1 MKRAEYADGH
11 PTAGNAETPLKD
23 IKKKLPLRVLS
34 EADWHQWTTKGYV
47 IVRHAVDPELVQR
60 LIDVL
65 WDFDEKDPTR
75 PDSWVSSDRLPHRMK
90 ELNGTGMLEI
100 YHHQLMWDMRQS
112 QRVYDIFVDIWDRE
126 DLWVVLD
133 RANLNVPNP
142 DQYAKPGFIHWDC
155 DTSLRPL
162 QIGVQGILSLSGQD
176 DEIGGFQCVPELFAD
191 LENWISRQPE
201 DRDPLRPDLT
211 GFQPKLLHMNPGDL
225 VVFNSLQPHGVR
237 PNRSRDRARIAQ
249 YISMYPAKP
258 ENTNEQNERIDVWK
272 NMKKPPSGAFPGDPR
287 GWERRHY
294 GPANLTALGRKLFG
308 LEAW

>member
-1 MKRAEYADGH
+1 MPLRPSPLSSSFGAGIQLKRAEYADGH

-155 DTSLRPL
+155 DTSGCKVFSVFLAKMMRSVASNAYRSCLPIWK
-162 QIGVQGILSLSGQD
+162 IGFLVSQKT
-176 DEIGGFQCVPELFAD
+176 EIHYA
-191 LENWISRQPE
+191 
-201 DRDPLRPDLT
+201 LT
-211 GFQPKLLHMNPGDL
+211 SPGSSP
-225 VVFNSLQPHGVR
+225 NSC
-237 PNRSRDRARIAQ
+237 
-249 YISMYPAKP
+249 
-258 ENTNEQNERIDVWK
+258 T
-272 NMKKPPSGAFPGDPR
+272 
-287 GWERRHY
+287 
-294 GPANLTALGRKLFG
+294 
-308 LEAW
+308 